1 MQTNLIDGKKI
12 ASILQQRL
20 TEEVQEMKKKP
31 CLAVILVGDDPA
43 SIIYTNRKKKVAEQI
58 GIEISFY
65 QFSPVMTQDALIEF
79 IVGLNKDKGVDG
91 IIVQLPLPS
100 HFNTNQV
107 IESIDPDK
115 DVDGLCA
122 LNLGYLMI
130 NRPFMVSCTPLA
142 CLHLIKS
149 VCSDLAG
156 KHAVVV
162 GRSRLVG
169 RPLAQL
175 LLNENCTVT
184 SAHSFTQNLAKICK
198 EADILV
204 SATGQAGLIKR
215 DFVKKGAIVIDVGI
229 TRLENGKITG
239 DVAFEEVNGQAGF
252 LTPVPG
258 GVGPMTVMK
267 LLENVVKKKRLAEKG

>member
-1 MQTNLIDGKKI
+1 MQTQIIDGKQI
-12 ASILQQRL
+12 ASSLQQQL
-20 TEEVQEMKKKP
+20 TEEVQAMKHKP

-58 GIEISFY
+58 GIDILFY
-65 QFSPVMTQDALIEF
+65 QFSPVMTQEALIDF
-79 IVGLNKDKGVDG
+79 IAGLNKDKAVDA
-91 IIVQLPLPS
+91 IIVQLPLPE

-107 IESIDPDK
+107 IESINPQK

-130 NRPFMVSCTPLA
+130 NRPYMISCTPLA

-149 VCSDLAG
+149 VCPDLAG
-156 KHAVVV
+156 KNAVVV

-169 RPLAQL
+169 RPLSQL

-184 SAHSFTQNLAKICK
+184 NAHSLTQDLPSVCK
-198 EADILV
+198 NADILV
-204 SATGQAGLIKR
+204 SATGKAGLIKQN
-215 DFVKKGAIVIDVGI
+215 FIKKGAIVIDVGI
-229 TRLENGKITG
+229 TRLPDGKITG
-239 DVAFEEVNGQAGF
+239 DVDFEEANGHAGF

-267 LLENVVKKKRLAEKG
+267 LFENVVRKKKIAENC